1 MVVVIWIGVC
11 VCVWYSNLLNIF
23 LLLATVLQHKQE
35 DREIKNTQS
44 RRFRVSNIITGARY
58 MYL

>member
-1 MVVVIWIGVC
+1 MVVVNWC